1 MNEKY
6 VRMKD
11 IIEITK
17 LSRATIYRE
26 IEKGRIPKP
35 FHPTQRTSLW
45 KVRLL
50 SPTRQ
55 MLTPMLI
62 TLPILK

>member
-17 LSRATIYRE
+17 LSRSTIYRE

-45 KVRLL
+45 KTEDIIKFVEGNV
-50 SPTRQ
+50 
-55 MLTPMLI
+55 
-62 TLPILK
+62 